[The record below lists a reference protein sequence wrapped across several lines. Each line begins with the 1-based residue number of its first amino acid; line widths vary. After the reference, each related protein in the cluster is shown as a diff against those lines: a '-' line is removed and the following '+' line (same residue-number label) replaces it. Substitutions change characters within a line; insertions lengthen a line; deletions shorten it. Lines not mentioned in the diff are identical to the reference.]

1 MSIIFDNVTKRFG
14 DTEAVSGVSFDIP
27 SRTTTVLLGSSGC
40 GKTTLMRMV
49 NRMVDPTEGR
59 VLIDDL
65 DVADKDPVELR
76 RSIGYV
82 MQAGGLMPHWTVAD
96 NIATVDRLRGAGRAA
111 ARTRAAELLEIV
123 GLDPS
128 TASRYPAEL
137 SGGQRQRV
145 GVARALA
152 PDPNILLM
160 DEPFGAVDPI
170 QRRLLQEELLRIQ
183 RDLNKTILFVTH
195 DVDEALML
203 GDEVIVLR
211 PGAQIAQRATP
222 AELVNSPADE
232 FVTGFIGT
240 RGSLR
245 VDGSVVYDGR
255 GRVVGKLSS

>member
-1 MSIIFDNVTKRFG
+1 MSITFDNVTKRFG
-14 DTEAVSGVSFDIP
+14 DTEAVSAVSFEIP
-27 SRTTTVLLGSSGC
+27 SRTTAVLLGSSGC

-49 NRMVDPTEGR
+49 NRMVDPTSGR

-65 DVADKDPVELR
+65 NVADKDPVELR

-82 MQAGGLMPHWTVAD
+82 MQSGGLMPHWTVAD
-96 NIATVDRLRGAGRAA
+96 NIATVDRLQGADKATARA
-111 ARTRAAELLEIV
+111 RAAELLEIV
-123 GLDPS
+123 GLDAAM
-128 TASRYPAEL
+128 ASRYPAEL

-170 QRRLLQEELLRIQ
+170 QRRLLQDELLRIQ
-183 RDLNKTILFVTH
+183 RELNKTILFVTH

-211 PGAQIAQRATP
+211 PGARIAQRGTP
-222 AELVNSPADE
+222 AQLVDKPADD
-232 FVTGFIGT
+232 FVAGFIGS
-240 RGSLR
+240 RGNLR
-245 VDGSVVYDGR
+245 LDGSVVYDDS